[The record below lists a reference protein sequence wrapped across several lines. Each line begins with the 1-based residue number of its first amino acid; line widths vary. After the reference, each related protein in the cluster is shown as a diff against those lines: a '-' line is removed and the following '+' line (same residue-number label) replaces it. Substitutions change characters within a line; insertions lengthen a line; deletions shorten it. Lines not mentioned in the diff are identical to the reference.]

1 MSRIR
6 REEPSR
12 RRRQAPPSGDDRFND
27 RRNAPR
33 NGSTLPSSSTRPS
46 RTTLMTSAS
55 PGRLHGQDSPR
66 RQNWA
71 GKSPQQVL
79 DMYPPGRTPVNRV
92 VDVLIELFNPL
103 HTALEKTVSH
113 KTRYERAHF
122 LRRFFRELHTD
133 AGFKLAPDPRNLGQR
148 HVQAMVKVW
157 QRRKLSPGTIQT
169 YLSFLRGLAMW
180 LNKPGF
186 IRRPEHYGLTP
197 DEYERHENAQ
207 RDKSWSGNGIDVE
220 ALLAQVSAYD
230 ARIGASMR
238 LMVKVG
244 LRRKESV
251 MCRPYAHVHTF
262 EETGLPDEHREAD
275 RYLWTK
281 GKGGRARWL
290 PLATEEQQSA
300 IAHARS
306 VVSGHDAHMGAP
318 DRDLKSNLRRLD
330 YALRKFGLTKRES
343 GTTGH
348 GARHDHLHGQYQD
361 TTGTPAPVRGGG
373 PVDRD
378 LDRQA
383 RLRVARVAGHAR
395 LRSAGAY
402 IGAIRRSPAGSHD
415 PAQGE
420 PGKPGPGSIV
430 EDGDTPVPVA

>member
-1 MSRIR
+1 
-6 REEPSR
+6 
-12 RRRQAPPSGDDRFND
+12 
-27 RRNAPR
+27 
-33 NGSTLPSSSTRPS
+33 
-46 RTTLMTSAS
+46 MTSAS

-251 MCRPYAHVHTF
+251 MCRPYAHVHAF
-262 EETGLPDEHREAD
+262 EETGLPDEQREAD

-290 PLATEEQQSA
+290 PLATKEQQSA

-348 GARHDHLHGQYQD
+348 GARHDHLQGQYQD

-383 RLRVARVAGHAR
+383 RLRVAHIAGHAR

-402 IGAIRRSPAGSHD
+402 IGAIRRSPAGGRD
-415 PAQGE
+415 PAQCE
-420 PGKPGPGSIV
+420 TGKPGPGSIRD
-430 EDGDTPVPVA
+430 DGDTAAPVT

>member
-1 MSRIR
+1 
-6 REEPSR
+6 
-12 RRRQAPPSGDDRFND
+12 
-27 RRNAPR
+27 
-33 NGSTLPSSSTRPS
+33 
-46 RTTLMTSAS
+46 MTSAS

-148 HVQAMVKVW
+148 HVQAMVQVW

-251 MCRPYAHVHTF
+251 MCRPYAHVHPF
-262 EETGLPDEHREAD
+262 EETGLPDDERKAD

-281 GKGGRARWL
+281 GKGGRPRWL
-290 PLATEEQQSA
+290 ALTTEEQQAA
-300 IAHARS
+300 IELARS

-348 GARHDHLHGQYQD
+348 GARHDHLQGKYAKVA
-361 TTGTPAPVRGGG
+361 GTAAPIRGGG
-373 PVDRD
+373 PVDHA

-383 RLRVARVAGHAR
+383 RLEVARVAGHAR

-402 IGAIRRSPAGSHD
+402 IGAIRRSPAGSRD
-415 PAQGE
+415 LAQGE
-420 PGKPGPGSIV
+420 TGKTRSGSIGD
-430 EDGDTPVPVA
+430 DGDTPVPVA

>member
-1 MSRIR
+1 
-6 REEPSR
+6 
-12 RRRQAPPSGDDRFND
+12 
-27 RRNAPR
+27 
-33 NGSTLPSSSTRPS
+33 
-46 RTTLMTSAS
+46 MTSAS
-55 PGRLHGQDSPR
+55 PGRLNGQDSPR

-148 HVQAMVKVW
+148 HVQAMVQVW

-251 MCRPYAHVHTF
+251 MCRPYAHVHPF
-262 EETGLPDEHREAD
+262 EETGLPDDERKAD

-281 GKGGRARWL
+281 GKGGRPRWL
-290 PLATEEQQSA
+290 ALTTEEQQAA
-300 IAHARS
+300 IELARS

-348 GARHDHLHGQYQD
+348 GARHDHLQGKYAKVA
-361 TTGTPAPVRGGG
+361 GTAAPIRGGG
-373 PVDRD
+373 PVDHA

-383 RLRVARVAGHAR
+383 RLEVARVAGHAR

-402 IGAIRRSPAGSHD
+402 IGAIRRSPAGSRD
-415 PAQGE
+415 LAQGE
-420 PGKPGPGSIV
+420 TGKTRSGSIGD
-430 EDGDTPVPVA
+430 DGDTPVPVA

>member
-1 MSRIR
+1 
-6 REEPSR
+6 
-12 RRRQAPPSGDDRFND
+12 
-27 RRNAPR
+27 
-33 NGSTLPSSSTRPS
+33 
-46 RTTLMTSAS
+46 MTSAS

-251 MCRPYAHVHTF
+251 MCRPYAHVHPF
-262 EETGLPDEHREAD
+262 EETGLPDEQREAD

-281 GKGGRARWL
+281 GKEA
-290 PLATEEQQSA
+290 
-300 IAHARS
+300 AHAGFRWPPRS
-306 VVSGHDAHMGAP
+306 SSRPSRMPAAWSAAMTHTWG
-318 DRDLKSNLRRLD
+318 RRI
-330 YALRKFGLTKRES
+330 
-343 GTTGH
+343 GT
-348 GARHDHLHGQYQD
+348 
-361 TTGTPAPVRGGG
+361 
-373 PVDRD
+373 
-378 LDRQA
+378 
-383 RLRVARVAGHAR
+383 
-395 LRSAGAY
+395 
-402 IGAIRRSPAGSHD
+402 
-415 PAQGE
+415 
-420 PGKPGPGSIV
+420 
-430 EDGDTPVPVA
+430 

>member
-1 MSRIR
+1 MSRIH

-12 RRRQAPPSGDDRFND
+12 RRRQASLSRND
-27 RRNAPR
+27 RRNDLR

-46 RTTLMTSAS
+46 RATSMTSAS

-92 VDVLIELFNPL
+92 VDVLIELYNPL

-113 KTRYERAHF
+113 KTRYERAQF

-262 EETGLPDEHREAD
+262 EETGLPDEQREAD

-290 PLATEEQQSA
+290 PLATDEQQAA

-348 GARHDHLHGQYQD
+348 GARHDHLQGQYQD

-402 IGAIRRSPAGSHD
+402 IGAIRRSPAGSRD

-420 PGKPGPGSIV
+420 PGKPAPGRIGD
-430 EDGDTPVPVA
+430 DGDTPVPVA

>member
-1 MSRIR
+1 M
-6 REEPSR
+6 
-12 RRRQAPPSGDDRFND
+12 A
-27 RRNAPR
+27 
-33 NGSTLPSSSTRPS
+33 
-46 RTTLMTSAS
+46 SAS
-55 PGRLHGQDSPR
+55 PGRMHGQDSPR

-251 MCRPYAHVHTF
+251 MCRPYAHVHPF
-262 EETGLPDEHREAD
+262 EETGLPDEQREAD

-348 GARHDHLHGQYQD
+348 GARHDHLQGKYAKVA
-361 TTGTPAPVRGGG
+361 GTAAPVRGGG
-373 PVDRD
+373 PVDPA

-383 RLRVARVAGHAR
+383 RLEVARVAGHAR

-402 IGAIRRSPAGSHD
+402 VGAVRRAAVGRHD
-415 PAQGE
+415 STQGDS
-420 PGKPGPGSIV
+420 GKPGPGSTG
-430 EDGDTPVPVA
+430 DGGDAAVPTV

>member
-1 MSRIR
+1 
-6 REEPSR
+6 
-12 RRRQAPPSGDDRFND
+12 
-27 RRNAPR
+27 
-33 NGSTLPSSSTRPS
+33 
-46 RTTLMTSAS
+46 MTSAS

-251 MCRPYAHVHTF
+251 MCRPYAHVHPF
-262 EETGLPDEHREAD
+262 EETGLPDEQREAD

-348 GARHDHLHGQYQD
+348 GARHDHLQGQYQD

-383 RLRVARVAGHAR
+383 RLRVARIAGHAR

-402 IGAIRRSPAGSHD
+402 LGQSTIMRSRGRKPSDSPA
-415 PAQGE
+415 
-420 PGKPGPGSIV
+420 
-430 EDGDTPVPVA
+430 T

>member
-1 MSRIR
+1 MPRIR
-6 REEPSR
+6 REQPSR
-12 RRRQAPPSGDDRFND
+12 RRQQAAAS
-27 RRNAPR
+27 RNELRDAP
-33 NGSTLPSSSTRPS
+33 TLPSSSTRPS
-46 RTTLMTSAS
+46 GTTPKTSTS
-55 PGRLHGQDSPR
+55 PGRLHGQDAPR
-66 RQNWA
+66 RQRWA

-79 DMYPPGRTPVNRV
+79 DMYPPGKTPVNRV

-186 IRRPEHYGLTP
+186 IRKPEHYGLTP
-197 DEYERHENAQ
+197 EEYERHENAQ
-207 RDKSWSGNGIDVE
+207 HDKSWSGNGIDVE
-220 ALLAQVSAYD
+220 GLLSQVSACD

-251 MCRPYAHVHTF
+251 MCRPYAHVHPF
-262 EETGLPDEHREAD
+262 EETGLPVEERRAD

-281 GKGGRARWL
+281 GKGGRPRWL
-290 PLATEEQQSA
+290 ALATREQQAA
-300 IAHARS
+300 IEHARS

-318 DRDLKSNLRRLD
+318 DLDLKSNLRRLD

-348 GARHDHLHGQYQD
+348 GARHDHLQGEYEER
-361 TTGTPAPVRGGG
+361 TGTRAPIRGGE
-373 PVDRD
+373 PVDPA

-383 RLRVARVAGHAR
+383 RLHVASIAGHAR

-402 IGAIRRSPAGSHD
+402 VGAIRREPADKAD
-415 PAQGE
+415 PA
-420 PGKPGPGSIV
+420 K
-430 EDGDTPVPVA
+430 GDPSRPE

>member
-1 MSRIR
+1 
-6 REEPSR
+6 
-12 RRRQAPPSGDDRFND
+12 
-27 RRNAPR
+27 
-33 NGSTLPSSSTRPS
+33 
-46 RTTLMTSAS
+46 MTSAS

-122 LRRFFRELHTD
+122 LRRFFRELHTE

-207 RDKSWSGNGIDVE
+207 RDKSWSGNGIHVE

-251 MCRPYAHVHTF
+251 MCRPYAHVHPF
-262 EETGLPDEHREAD
+262 EETGLPDEQREAD

-348 GARHDHLHGQYQD
+348 GARHDHLQGQYQD

-373 PVDRD
+373 PVDPD

-383 RLRVARVAGHAR
+383 RLRVARIAGHAR

-402 IGAIRRSPAGSHD
+402 IGAIRRSPAGSCD

-420 PGKPGPGSIV
+420 TGKPGPRSIGD
-430 EDGDTPVPVA
+430 DGDTAAPVA

>member
-1 MSRIR
+1 
-6 REEPSR
+6 
-12 RRRQAPPSGDDRFND
+12 
-27 RRNAPR
+27 
-33 NGSTLPSSSTRPS
+33 
-46 RTTLMTSAS
+46 MTSAS

-79 DMYPPGRTPVNRV
+79 AMYPPGRTPVNRV

-251 MCRPYAHVHTF
+251 MCRPYAHVHPF
-262 EETGLPDEHREAD
+262 EETGLPDEQREAD

-348 GARHDHLHGQYQD
+348 GARHDHLQGQYQD

-373 PVDRD
+373 PVDQD

-383 RLRVARVAGHAR
+383 RLRVARIAGHAR

-402 IGAIRRSPAGSHD
+402 IGAIRRSPAGSRD

-420 PGKPGPGSIV
+420 TGKPGPRGIGD
-430 EDGDTPVPVA
+430 DGDTPVPVA

>member
-1 MSRIR
+1 
-6 REEPSR
+6 
-12 RRRQAPPSGDDRFND
+12 
-27 RRNAPR
+27 
-33 NGSTLPSSSTRPS
+33 
-46 RTTLMTSAS
+46 MTSAS

-79 DMYPPGRTPVNRV
+79 AMYPPGRTPVNRV

-148 HVQAMVKVW
+148 HVQAMMKVW

-251 MCRPYAHVHTF
+251 MCRPYAHVHPF
-262 EETGLPDEHREAD
+262 EETGLPDEQREAD

-290 PLATEEQQSA
+290 ALATEEQQSA

-348 GARHDHLHGQYQD
+348 GARHDHLQGQYQD

-373 PVDRD
+373 PVDPD

-383 RLRVARVAGHAR
+383 RLRVARIAGHAR

-402 IGAIRRSPAGSHD
+402 IGAIRRSPAGGRD

-420 PGKPGPGSIV
+420 TGKPGPRSIGD
-430 EDGDTPVPVA
+430 DGDTAAPVT

>member
-1 MSRIR
+1 M
-6 REEPSR
+6 P
-12 RRRQAPPSGDDRFND
+12 
-27 RRNAPR
+27 
-33 NGSTLPSSSTRPS
+33 
-46 RTTLMTSAS
+46 SAS

-71 GKSPQQVL
+71 GMSPQQVL
-79 DMYPPGRTPVNRV
+79 DMYPPGRTPVYRV

-186 IRRPEHYGLTP
+186 IRKPEHYGLTP

-251 MCRPYAHVHTF
+251 MCRPYAHVHPF
-262 EETGLPDEHREAD
+262 EETGLPDEQREAD

-318 DRDLKSNLRRLD
+318 DRDLKSNLRRLN

-348 GARHDHLHGQYQD
+348 GARHDHLQGQYQD

-383 RLRVARVAGHAR
+383 RLRVARIAGHAR

-402 IGAIRRSPAGSHD
+402 LGQSAVMRRKPA
-415 PAQGE
+415 AL
-420 PGKPGPGSIV
+420 
-430 EDGDTPVPVA
+430 TPDMREVASDST

>member
-6 REEPSR
+6 RAEPSR
-12 RRRQAPPSGDDRFND
+12 RRRQAPPSLND
-27 RRNAPR
+27 RRNDLR

-46 RTTLMTSAS
+46 RTTAMTSAS

-148 HVQAMVKVW
+148 HVQAMVNVW

-230 ARIGASMR
+230 ARIGASIR
-238 LMVKVG
+238 LMAKVG

-251 MCRPYAHVHTF
+251 MCRPYAHVHPF
-262 EETGLPDEHREAD
+262 EETGLPDEQREAD

-290 PLATEEQQSA
+290 PLATDEQQSA
-300 IAHARS
+300 IAHARN

-348 GARHDHLHGQYQD
+348 GARHDHLQGQYQD

-373 PVDRD
+373 PVDQD
-378 LDRQA
+378 LDHQA
-383 RLRVARVAGHAR
+383 RLRVARIAGHAR

-402 IGAIRRSPAGSHD
+402 IGAIRRSPAGSRD

-420 PGKPGPGSIV
+420 TGKPGPGSIGD
-430 EDGDTPVPVA
+430 DGDTAAPVA

>member
-1 MSRIR
+1 
-6 REEPSR
+6 
-12 RRRQAPPSGDDRFND
+12 
-27 RRNAPR
+27 
-33 NGSTLPSSSTRPS
+33 
-46 RTTLMTSAS
+46 MTSAS

-92 VDVLIELFNPL
+92 VDVLIELYNSL

-113 KTRYERAHF
+113 KTRYERAQF

-262 EETGLPDEHREAD
+262 EETGLPDEQREAD

-348 GARHDHLHGQYQD
+348 GARHDHLQGQYQD

-373 PVDRD
+373 PVDQD

-383 RLRVARVAGHAR
+383 RLRVARIAGHAR

-402 IGAIRRSPAGSHD
+402 IGAIRRSPAGSRD

-420 PGKPGPGSIV
+420 TGKPGPRSIRG
-430 EDGDTPVPVA
+430 DGDTPVPVA

>member
-1 MSRIR
+1 MSRWI
-6 REEPSR
+6 
-12 RRRQAPPSGDDRFND
+12 PPFPV
-27 RRNAPR
+27 PR
-33 NGSTLPSSSTRPS
+33 T
-46 RTTLMTSAS
+46 
-55 PGRLHGQDSPR
+55 
-66 RQNWA
+66 
-71 GKSPQQVL
+71 
-79 DMYPPGRTPVNRV
+79 
-92 VDVLIELFNPL
+92 
-103 HTALEKTVSH
+103 
-113 KTRYERAHF
+113 
-122 LRRFFRELHTD
+122 LHTD

-251 MCRPYAHVHTF
+251 MCRPYAHVHPF
-262 EETGLPDEHREAD
+262 EETGLPDEQREAD

-348 GARHDHLHGQYQD
+348 GARHDHLQGQYQD

-373 PVDRD
+373 PVDQG

-383 RLRVARVAGHAR
+383 RLRVARIAGHAR

-402 IGAIRRSPAGSHD
+402 IGAIRRSPAGSRD

-420 PGKPGPGSIV
+420 TGKPGPRSIGD
-430 EDGDTPVPVA
+430 DGDTPVPVA

>member
-6 REEPSR
+6 RAEPSR
-12 RRRQAPPSGDDRFND
+12 RRRQAPLSLND
-27 RRNAPR
+27 RRNDPR
-33 NGSTLPSSSTRPS
+33 EGSTLPSSSTRPS
-46 RTTLMTSAS
+46 RNSSMTSAS

-79 DMYPPGRTPVNRV
+79 AMYPPGRTPVNRV

-169 YLSFLRGLAMW
+169 C
-180 LNKPGF
+180 
-186 IRRPEHYGLTP
+186 LTP
-197 DEYERHENAQ
+197 EEYERHEHAQ

-251 MCRPYAHVHTF
+251 MCRPYAHVHPF
-262 EETGLPDEHREAD
+262 EETGLPDEQREAD

-348 GARHDHLHGQYQD
+348 GARHDHLQGQYQD

-373 PVDRD
+373 PVDQE

-383 RLRVARVAGHAR
+383 RLRVARIAGHAR

-402 IGAIRRSPAGSHD
+402 LGQSAVTRSKGRNAPPPKEPDD
-415 PAQGE
+415 PVCA
-420 PGKPGPGSIV
+420 
-430 EDGDTPVPVA
+430 

>member
-1 MSRIR
+1 
-6 REEPSR
+6 
-12 RRRQAPPSGDDRFND
+12 
-27 RRNAPR
+27 
-33 NGSTLPSSSTRPS
+33 
-46 RTTLMTSAS
+46 MTSAS

-220 ALLAQVSAYD
+220 ALLAQVSVYD

-251 MCRPYAHVHTF
+251 MCRPYAHVHPF
-262 EETGLPDEHREAD
+262 EETGLPDEQREAD

-348 GARHDHLHGQYQD
+348 GARHDHLQGQYQD

-402 IGAIRRSPAGSHD
+402 IGAIRRSPAGSRD

-420 PGKPGPGSIV
+420 TGKPGPGSIGD
-430 EDGDTPVPVA
+430 DGDTPVPVD

>member
-12 RRRQAPPSGDDRFND
+12 RRRQAPLSRND
-27 RRNAPR
+27 RRNDPR
-33 NGSTLPSSSTRPS
+33 DGSALPSSSTRPP
-46 RTTLMTSAS
+46 RTTAMTSAS

-251 MCRPYAHVHTF
+251 MCRPYAHVHPF
-262 EETGLPDEHREAD
+262 EETGLPDEQREAD

-348 GARHDHLHGQYQD
+348 GARHDHLQGQYQD

-373 PVDRD
+373 P
-378 LDRQA
+378 
-383 RLRVARVAGHAR
+383 
-395 LRSAGAY
+395 
-402 IGAIRRSPAGSHD
+402 
-415 PAQGE
+415 
-420 PGKPGPGSIV
+420 
-430 EDGDTPVPVA
+430 

>member
-1 MSRIR
+1 
-6 REEPSR
+6 
-12 RRRQAPPSGDDRFND
+12 
-27 RRNAPR
+27 
-33 NGSTLPSSSTRPS
+33 
-46 RTTLMTSAS
+46 
-55 PGRLHGQDSPR
+55 
-66 RQNWA
+66 
-71 GKSPQQVL
+71 
-79 DMYPPGRTPVNRV
+79 
-92 VDVLIELFNPL
+92 
-103 HTALEKTVSH
+103 
-113 KTRYERAHF
+113 
-122 LRRFFRELHTD
+122 
-133 AGFKLAPDPRNLGQR
+133 
-148 HVQAMVKVW
+148 
-157 QRRKLSPGTIQT
+157 
-169 YLSFLRGLAMW
+169 MW

-220 ALLAQVSAYD
+220 VLLAQVSAYD

-251 MCRPYAHVHTF
+251 MCRPYAHVHPF
-262 EETGLPDEHREAD
+262 EETGLPDEQREAD

-348 GARHDHLHGQYQD
+348 GARHDHLQGQYQD

-373 PVDRD
+373 PVDQD

-402 IGAIRRSPAGSHD
+402 IGAIRRSPAGSRD

-420 PGKPGPGSIV
+420 PGKPGPGRIGG
-430 EDGDTPVPVA
+430 DGDTPVPVA

>member
-1 MSRIR
+1 
-6 REEPSR
+6 
-12 RRRQAPPSGDDRFND
+12 
-27 RRNAPR
+27 
-33 NGSTLPSSSTRPS
+33 
-46 RTTLMTSAS
+46 MTSAS

-251 MCRPYAHVHTF
+251 MCRPYAHVHPF
-262 EETGLPDEHREAD
+262 EETGLPDEQREAD

-290 PLATEEQQSA
+290 PLATEEQQAA

-348 GARHDHLHGQYQD
+348 GARHDHLQGQYQD

-373 PVDRD
+373 PVAQE

-383 RLRVARVAGHAR
+383 RLRVARIAGHAR

-402 IGAIRRSPAGSHD
+402 LGSSAVMRRKPAARTSD
-415 PAQGE
+415 VRE
-420 PGKPGPGSIV
+420 
-430 EDGDTPVPVA
+430 VAPDST